1 MSMGR
6 GLVGEILRM
15 AWDSLW
21 GHKMR
26 SVLTV
31 LGIVIGI
38 TMVVAVTSLIMG
50 FDTTITS
57 QIESMGTDTLI
68 LAKFSIQSITS
79 GQDFMDLINRPDL
92 TEADA
97 ETIREQAATVDSVSV
112 MWGGGGFPPSR
123 GRAWYRGKR
132 TSELE
137 IVGVGTDFLDSGDMQ
152 LQYGRFFTEIDM
164 RQRSD
169 VLVLGDAPTRALFGV
184 NDPIGRSVRLRGRQ
198 YRVIGALKQ
207 RDISS
212 IAGEQAD
219 NLVLVPGSNYRKL
232 FGPRAGNATIIMR
245 AKEGVLIA
253 DMQMDVEG
261 VMRTRHG
268 LRADQ
273 EADFDLLSQDS
284 VIEIWRQIST
294 AFFLVLV
301 ALSSVA
307 LMVGGIGVMAIM
319 LVSVTERTREIGV
332 RKALGARRSDIL
344 FQFLAESASLAAAG
358 GIIGVLL
365 GSGIAY
371 GVYLATSFPVS
382 LPWWS
387 FTIAVGFSSLV
398 GIFFGIYPANRA
410 ARLDPVDALR
420 YE

>member
-184 NDPIGRSVRLRGRQ
+184 NDPIGRSVRL
-198 YRVIGALKQ
+198 
-207 RDISS
+207 SS